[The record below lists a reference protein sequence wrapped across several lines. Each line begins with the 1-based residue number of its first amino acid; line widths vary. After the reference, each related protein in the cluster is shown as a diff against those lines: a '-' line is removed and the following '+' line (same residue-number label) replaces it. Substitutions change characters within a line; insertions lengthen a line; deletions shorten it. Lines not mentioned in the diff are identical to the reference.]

1 MANGIVAVKLTW
13 EDTSTG
19 TRDEAGQELDIWTDS
34 PSFVPNVPINY
45 AEARHPWMRLPPIA
59 AVVEEIIIP
68 LRAPVTFVKFRVRQY
83 NASGNGS
90 WATPILIPV
99 TQVVGSEVPSA
110 PINLGV
116 VVTGETPAPPDLP
129 DVDPPDVDPPDTGG
143 GGSSSNYVFASQF
156 SGVQGQNQWSYGD
169 SVSPTALV
177 YDPLN
182 SKWNGDEQYLA
193 VWSSGFRHGSTGVSK
208 SAVVRYTVPEAGE
221 VVVQGA
227 FLLFSAPGS
236 VTVSIKHNGVAVFGP
251 QNITD
256 ATVYPY
262 DLGLTVAAGDT
273 LDFINARLGG
283 SSYNNNVQLNPSIQ
297 LTTDGTT
304 PTNPVVSALNP
315 TTALIGVNGVGS
327 LTVLLSSAPSAA
339 ATIALTSSDPTKVTA
354 PATVTVP
361 AGSTSAL
368 VPVSGVAVGAGVIT
382 ATYNNS
388 SKTSTITVSAPASA
402 VWTNAPVGG
411 IVLADT
417 NCAVLPGNVPRFWD
431 VYGTTLLDFDQTAPY
446 SPSSC
451 WKARLE
457 ALAPYGGNQLEFS
470 TLPTR
475 FREMYVGLYWRTN
488 PQFQG
493 RAATNKLWLL
503 GGYDTMG
510 GFFLFGA
517 SKIQNGQ
524 APLLW
529 TLNTGGINNEH
540 LVGTNDPGALF
551 YPNVGNGT
559 VRVGVWYKVEMKIR
573 ASTTRTSQNGL
584 LQWWINDNLVGSYP
598 NLNYCGPNGE
608 ALDRWAWTQTW
619 DGAFDM
625 GQSNTAAWE
634 HWIDHLYV
642 VGKN

>member
-19 TRDEAGQELDIWTDS
+19 ALDETGQEIDIWTDS

-45 AEARHPWMRLPPIA
+45 TEARHPWMRLPPIA
-59 AVVEEIIIP
+59 AAVEEIIIP

-83 NASGNGS
+83 NAKGNGS
-90 WATPILIPV
+90 WANPILIPV
-99 TQVVGSEVPSA
+99 TQAVGSEVPSA

-116 VVTGETPAPPDLP
+116 VVTGEAPVPPDLP

-156 SGVQGQNQWSYGD
+156 SGVQGQNQWSYRD
-169 SVSPTALV
+169 SAGALLV
-177 YDPLN
+177 YDPLD
-182 SKWNGDEQYLA
+182 SKWNGDEIYLA

-221 VVVQGA
+221 ATVQGA
-227 FLLFSAPGS
+227 FLLYSAPGS
-236 VTVSIKHNGVAVFGP
+236 VTVSIEHNGVAVFGP
-251 QNITD
+251 QNIVD

-262 DLGLTVAAGDT
+262 DLDLTVAEGDT
-273 LDFINARLGG
+273 IDFINARLGG
-283 SSYNNNVQLNPSIQ
+283 SSYNNNVQLNPIIQ

-315 TTALIGVNGVGS
+315 TTAIIGVNGVGS
-327 LTVLLSSAPSAA
+327 LTVLLSSAPSVA
-339 ATIALTSSDPTKVTA
+339 ATIALTSSAPTKVTV

-361 AGSTSAL
+361 AGLISAA
-368 VPVSGVAVGAGVIT
+368 VPISGVAVGASIIT
-382 ATYNNS
+382 ATYNSS

-411 IVLADT
+411 TVLADT

-431 VYGTTLLDFDQTAPY
+431 VFGTTLLDFDQTAPN

-457 ALAPYGGNQLEFS
+457 ALAQHGGNQLEFS

-493 RAATNKLWLL
+493 RIATNKLWLL

-529 TLNTGGINNEH
+529 TLNTGGISNEH

-573 ASTTRTSQNGL
+573 ASTTRTSRDGL
-584 LQWWINDNLVGSYP
+584 LQWWINDVLVGSYP

-608 ALDRWAWTQTW
+608 TLDRWLWTQTW

-634 HWIDHLYV
+634 HWIDHLYI

>member
-19 TRDEAGQELDIWTDS
+19 ALDETGQEIDIWTDS

-45 AEARHPWMRLPPIA
+45 TEARHPWMRLPPIA
-59 AVVEEIIIP
+59 AAVEEIIIP

-83 NASGNGS
+83 NAKGNGS
-90 WATPILIPV
+90 WANPILIPV
-99 TQVVGSEVPSA
+99 TQAVGSEVPSA

-116 VVTGETPAPPDLP
+116 VVTGEAPVPPDLP
-129 DVDPPDVDPPDTGG
+129 TVDPPDVDPPDTGG

-156 SGVQGQNQWSYGD
+156 SGVQGQNQWSYRD
-169 SVSPTALV
+169 SAGTLLV
-177 YDPLN
+177 YNPLD
-182 SKWNGDEQYLA
+182 SKWNGDETYLA
-193 VWSSGFRHGSTGVSK
+193 VWSSGFRHGSTGASK

-221 VVVQGA
+221 ATVQGA
-227 FLLFSAPGS
+227 FLLYSAPGS
-236 VTVSIKHNGVAVFGP
+236 VTVSIEHNGVAVFGP
-251 QNITD
+251 QNIVD

-262 DLGLTVAAGDT
+262 DLDLTVAEGDT
-273 LDFINARLGG
+273 IDFITARLGG
-283 SSYNNNVQLNPSIQ
+283 SSYNNNVQLNPTIQ

-315 TTALIGVNGVGS
+315 ATAIIGVNGVGS

-339 ATIALTSSDPTKVTA
+339 ATIALTSSAPTAVTV

-361 AGSTSAL
+361 AGLISAA
-368 VPVSGVAVGAGVIT
+368 VPISGVAVGASIIT
-382 ATYNNS
+382 ATYNSS

-411 IVLADT
+411 VVLADT
-417 NCAVLPGNVPRFWD
+417 NCAVRPGNVPRFWD
-431 VYGTTLLDFDQTAPY
+431 VYDTTLLDFDQTAPH

-493 RAATNKLWLL
+493 RVATNKLWLL

-529 TLNTGGINNEH
+529 TLNTGGISNEH
-540 LVGTNDPGALF
+540 LVGTNDPGAIF
-551 YPNVGNGT
+551 HPNVGNGT

-573 ASTTRTSQNGL
+573 ASTTRTSRDGS
-584 LQWWINDNLVGSYP
+584 LQWWINDVLVGSYP

-608 ALDRWAWTQTW
+608 TLDRWAWTQTW

-625 GQSNTAAWE
+625 GQSNTVAWE
-634 HWIDHLYV
+634 HWIDHLYI

>member
-19 TRDEAGQELDIWTDS
+19 ALDETGQEIDIWTDS

-45 AEARHPWMRLPPIA
+45 TEARHPWMRLPPIA
-59 AVVEEIIIP
+59 AAVEEIIIP

-83 NASGNGS
+83 NAKGNGS
-90 WATPILIPV
+90 WANPILIPV
-99 TQVVGSEVPSA
+99 TQAVGSEVPSA

-116 VVTGETPAPPDLP
+116 VVTGEAPVPPDLP
-129 DVDPPDVDPPDTGG
+129 TVDPPDVDPPDTGG

-156 SGVQGQNQWSYGD
+156 SGVQGQNQWSYRD
-169 SVSPTALV
+169 SAGALLV
-177 YDPLN
+177 YDPLD
-182 SKWNGDEQYLA
+182 SKWNGDEIYLA

-221 VVVQGA
+221 ATVQGA
-227 FLLFSAPGS
+227 FLLYSAPGS
-236 VTVSIKHNGVAVFGP
+236 VTVSIEHNGVAVFGP
-251 QNITD
+251 QNIVD

-262 DLGLTVAAGDT
+262 DLDLTVAEGDT
-273 LDFINARLGG
+273 IDFINARLGG
-283 SSYNNNVQLNPSIQ
+283 SSYNNNVQLNPIIQ

-315 TTALIGVNGVGS
+315 TTAIIGVNGVGS
-327 LTVLLSSAPSAA
+327 LTVLLSSAPSVA
-339 ATIALTSSDPTKVTA
+339 ATIALTSSAPTKVTV

-361 AGSTSAL
+361 AGLISAA
-368 VPVSGVAVGAGVIT
+368 VPISGVAVGASIIT
-382 ATYNNS
+382 ATYNSS

-411 IVLADT
+411 TVLADT

-431 VYGTTLLDFDQTAPY
+431 VFGTTLLDFDQTAPN
-446 SPSSC
+446 SPGSC

-457 ALAPYGGNQLEFS
+457 ALAQHGGNQLEFS

-493 RAATNKLWLL
+493 RIATNKLWLL

-529 TLNTGGINNEH
+529 TLNTDGISNEH

-573 ASTTRTSQNGL
+573 ASTTRTSRDGL
-584 LQWWINDNLVGSYP
+584 LQWWINDVLVGSYP

-608 ALDRWAWTQTW
+608 TLDRWLWTQTW

-634 HWIDHLYV
+634 HWIDHLYI

>member
-19 TRDEAGQELDIWTDS
+19 ALDETGQEIDIWTDS

-45 AEARHPWMRLPPIA
+45 TEARHPWMRLPPIA
-59 AVVEEIIIP
+59 AAVEEIIIP

-83 NASGNGS
+83 NAKGNGS
-90 WATPILIPV
+90 WANPILIPV
-99 TQVVGSEVPSA
+99 TQAVGSEVPSA

-116 VVTGETPAPPDLP
+116 VVTGEAPVPPDLP

-156 SGVQGQNQWSYGD
+156 SGVQGRNQWSYRD
-169 SVSPTALV
+169 SAGTLLV
-177 YDPLN
+177 YDPLD
-182 SKWNGDEQYLA
+182 SKWNGDEIYLA
-193 VWSSGFRHGSTGVSK
+193 VWLSGFRHGSTGISK

-221 VVVQGA
+221 ATVQGA
-227 FLLFSAPGS
+227 FLLYSAPGS
-236 VTVSIKHNGVAVFGP
+236 VTVSIEHNGVAVFGP
-251 QNITD
+251 QNIVD

-262 DLGLTVAAGDT
+262 DLNLTVAEGDT
-273 LDFINARLGG
+273 IDFINARLGG
-283 SSYNNNVQLNPSIQ
+283 SSYNNNVQLNPIIQ

-315 TTALIGVNGVGS
+315 TTAIIGVNGVGS
-327 LTVLLSSAPSAA
+327 LTVLLSSAPSVA
-339 ATIALTSSDPTKVTA
+339 ATIALTSSAPTKVTV

-361 AGSTSAL
+361 AGLISAA
-368 VPVSGVAVGAGVIT
+368 VPISGVAVGASIIT
-382 ATYNNS
+382 ATYNSS

-411 IVLADT
+411 TVLADT

-431 VYGTTLLDFDQTAPY
+431 VFGTTLLDFDQTAPN

-457 ALAPYGGNQLEFS
+457 ALAQHGGNQLEFS

-493 RAATNKLWLL
+493 RIATNKLWLL

-529 TLNTGGINNEH
+529 TLNTGGISNEH

-573 ASTTRTSQNGL
+573 ASTTRTSRDGL
-584 LQWWINDNLVGSYP
+584 LQWWINDVLVGSYP

-608 ALDRWAWTQTW
+608 TLDRWLWTQTW

-634 HWIDHLYV
+634 HWIDHLYI